1 MSSVKLAVSD
11 GRAELVLDRPPVNV
25 LNIAMM
31 GEMCEALAEASE
43 VPDLRVLVIRAE
55 GKAFSA
61 GVDVGE
67 HTGDMAP
74 KMLAAFNGLIADI
87 LDFPLPTVALVKG
100 AALGGGCEVTLA
112 CDLVI
117 ASDKATF
124 GQPEVKVGVY
134 PPPAILLLPDLIG
147 PRRAYDL
154 ILTGRIIGADEARE
168 MGLVNHVFGLDEF
181 DAKAEAI
188 IAGMTGLSGTVLR
201 RSIEVMRD
209 GDGFREAA
217 ENLGEHYL
225 RALMT
230 SHDAV
235 EGLTAFLEK
244 RKPEWTHGE

>member
-1 MSSVKLAVSD
+1 MSTVKLTIAD

-31 GEMCEALAEASE
+31 GEMCEALGEASE
-43 VPDLRVLVIRAE
+43 VQDLRVLVISAA

-67 HTGDMAP
+67 HMGDMAP
-74 KMLAAFNGLIADI
+74 KMLQTFNGLIADI

-112 CDLVI
+112 CDLVLS
-117 ASDKATF
+117 SDQATF

-134 PPPAILLLPDLIG
+134 PPPAVLLLPDLVG
-147 PRRAYDL
+147 PRRASDL
-154 ILTGRIIGADEARE
+154 ILTGRILKADEARE
-168 MGLVNHVFGLDEF
+168 YGLVNHVFPLQDFDE
-181 DAKAEAI
+181 KAEEI
-188 IAGMTGLSGTVLR
+188 IAGMTSLSGTVLR
-201 RSIEVMRD
+201 KSVYVLRD
-209 GDGFREAA
+209 GKSFRQASE
-217 ENLGEHYL
+217 ELGKHYL
-225 RALMT
+225 EELMT
-230 SHDAV
+230 TKDAM

>member
-1 MSSVKLAVSD
+1 MSSVKLEISD
-11 GRAELVLDRPPVNV
+11 GRAELVLDRPPLNV
-25 LNIAMM
+25 LDIAMM
-31 GEMCEALAEASE
+31 GEMCEALATASE

-67 HTGDMAP
+67 HMGDMAP
-74 KMLAAFNGLIADI
+74 KMLTAFNGLIADI

-117 ASDKATF
+117 ASDKASF

-154 ILTGRIIGADEARE
+154 ILTGRIIGAEEARE

-181 DAKAEAI
+181 DAKADEI
-188 IAGMTGLSGTVLR
+188 LTGMTALSGTVLR

-225 RALMT
+225 KALMT
-230 SHDAV
+230 SKDAI

>member
-1 MSSVKLAVSD
+1 MSSVKLTISD

-25 LNIAMM
+25 LDIAMM
-31 GEMCEALAEASE
+31 GEMSEALAEASE
-43 VPDLRVLVIRAE
+43 VTDLRVLVISAA

-67 HTGDMAP
+67 HMGDMAP

-112 CDLVI
+112 CDLVL
-117 ASDKATF
+117 ASDKMSI

-134 PPPAILLLPDLIG
+134 PPPAVLLLPDLIG

-154 ILTGRIIGADEARE
+154 ILTGRILGADEARE
-168 MGLVNHVFGLDEF
+168 IGLVNHVFPIDQFDE
-181 DAKAEAI
+181 KAEEI
-188 IAGMTGLSGTVLR
+188 ITGMTALSGTVLR

-209 GDGFREAA
+209 GDGFREAS

-225 RALMT
+225 TALMP
-230 SHDAV
+230 SHDAQ

>member
-1 MSSVKLAVSD
+1 MSTVNLTIAD

-43 VPDLRVLVIRAE
+43 VSDLRVLVISAA
-55 GKAFSA
+55 GKFFSA

-67 HTGDMAP
+67 HMGDMAP

-112 CDLVI
+112 CDLVL
-117 ASDKATF
+117 ASEKASL

-134 PPPAILLLPDLIG
+134 PPPAVLLLPDLIG
-147 PRRAYDL
+147 PRRAADL
-154 ILTGRIIGADEARE
+154 MLTGRILGAEEARE
-168 MGLVNHVFGLDEF
+168 FGLVNHVFTLDEF
-181 DAKAEAI
+181 DDKAEEI
-188 IAGMTGLSGTVLR
+188 IAGLTSLSGTVLR
-201 RSIEVMRD
+201 KSIEVLRS
-209 GDGFREAA
+209 GKSFREAI
-217 ENLGEHYL
+217 EPVGEHYL
-225 RALMT
+225 KYLMPT
-230 SHDAV
+230 KDAQ

>member
-1 MSSVKLAVSD
+1 MSTVKLTIAD

-25 LNIAMM
+25 LDIAMM

-43 VPDLRVLVIRAE
+43 VPDLRVLVISAA

-67 HTGDMAP
+67 HMGDMAP
-74 KMLAAFNGLIADI
+74 KMLRAFNGLIADI

-100 AALGGGCEVTLA
+100 MALGGGCEVTLA
-112 CDLVI
+112 CDLVL
-117 ASDKATF
+117 ASEKASL

-134 PPPAILLLPDLIG
+134 PPPAVLLLPDLIG
-147 PRRAYDL
+147 PRRASDL
-154 ILTGRIIGADEARE
+154 MLTGRILGAEEARE
-168 MGLVNHVFGLDEF
+168 FGLVNHVFTLEEYDE
-181 DAKAEAI
+181 KAEEI
-188 IAGMTGLSGTVLR
+188 IAGLTSLSGTVLR
-201 RSIEVMRD
+201 KSIEVLRS
-209 GDGFREAA
+209 GDSFREAA

-225 RALMT
+225 EELMPT
-230 SHDAV
+230 RDAQ